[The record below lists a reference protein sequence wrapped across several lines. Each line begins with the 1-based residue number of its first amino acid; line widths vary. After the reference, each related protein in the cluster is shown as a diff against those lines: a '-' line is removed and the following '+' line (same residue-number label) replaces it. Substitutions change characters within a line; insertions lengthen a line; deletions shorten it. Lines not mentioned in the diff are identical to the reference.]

1 MMMMIFMMQIG
12 KKTKVI
18 VPVHLYGQCANM
30 EDILNIASE
39 NNLYVIEDCAQA
51 LGSSFTFKSGIS
63 KKAGTIGDI
72 GCTSFFPSKNLGC
85 FGDGGAIITDNKKLS
100 SKIRMIANHG
110 QKEKYVHKIIGVN
123 SRLDTLQAA
132 VLNIKLRYLD
142 QYSQKRIQYASIYD
156 DLLTGIDEVI
166 IPKRYSKSDH
176 VFHQYT
182 LMIKNNKRDK

>member
-1 MMMMIFMMQIG
+1 
-12 KKTKVI
+12 
-18 VPVHLYGQCANM
+18 
-30 EDILNIASE
+30 
-39 NNLYVIEDCAQA
+39 
-51 LGSSFTFKSGIS
+51 
-63 KKAGTIGDI
+63 
-72 GCTSFFPSKNLGC
+72 
-85 FGDGGAIITDNKKLS
+85 
-100 SKIRMIANHG
+100 MIANHG

-182 LMIKNNKRDK
+182 LIIKNNKRDKLKRHLMSKGIPSMIYYPIPLYKQDAFQKYNMKNSSLKNTEILCNSVLSLPIHTELLENEIKFISSTIKNFFMNEKSK